1 MIARC
6 AFIAGALV
14 AWTTA
19 GGQARSASPA
29 STTVEIVG
37 PTGQHKT
44 FGASDLAAMRSIDTS
59 VSSHNVHGRYRGV
72 PLGDLLR
79 LVGLTKGD
87 SLRGAA
93 LAQDVIVEASDK
105 YRVVFAPAELDSGF
119 TNKLVLLAYAKDG
132 APLGASEGPFRI
144 IVPDEK
150 RPARWVRGAVRI
162 LVRPC
167 AP

>member
-6 AFIAGALV
+6 AFIAAALV

-19 GGQARSASPA
+19 GGQARAASPA
-29 STTVEIVG
+29 STNVEIVG
-37 PTGQHKT
+37 PAGQHRT

-79 LVGLTKGD
+79 LVGLARGD

-93 LAQDVIVEASDK
+93 LAQDVIVEASDN
-105 YRVVFAPAELDSGF
+105 YRVMFAPAELDTGF
-119 TNKLVLLAYAKDG
+119 TNKLVILAYAKDG
-132 APLGASEGPFRI
+132 APLEASEGPFRI

-150 RPARWVRGAVRI
+150 RPARWVRGVLRI
-162 LVRPC
+162 RLRPVS
-167 AP
+167 P